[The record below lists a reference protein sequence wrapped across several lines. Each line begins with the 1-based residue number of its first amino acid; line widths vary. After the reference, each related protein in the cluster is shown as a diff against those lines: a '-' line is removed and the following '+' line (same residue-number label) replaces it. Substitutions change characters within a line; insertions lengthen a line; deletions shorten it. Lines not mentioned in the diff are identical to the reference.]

1 MNFTTR
7 VYQLCAKVPRGKV
20 TTYRE
25 IARAMRT
32 TAYRAIG
39 QALRRNPYAP
49 KVPCHRVVASDGSI
63 GGFKGRT
70 SGPSIREKIRML
82 EREGITF
89 AKHRVADFSKRLYR
103 FR

>member
-1 MNFTTR
+1 MDFTSR

-25 IARAMRT
+25 IGRAMRT
-32 TAYRAIG
+32 AAYRAIG

-49 KVPCHRVVASDGSI
+49 KVPCHRVVASDGGI
-63 GGFKGRT
+63 GGFRGCI
-70 SGPSIREKIRML
+70 SGKSIRDKIRML
-82 EREGITF
+82 GREGVRFTGNSVLNF
-89 AKHRVADFSKRLYR
+89 AQKLHR